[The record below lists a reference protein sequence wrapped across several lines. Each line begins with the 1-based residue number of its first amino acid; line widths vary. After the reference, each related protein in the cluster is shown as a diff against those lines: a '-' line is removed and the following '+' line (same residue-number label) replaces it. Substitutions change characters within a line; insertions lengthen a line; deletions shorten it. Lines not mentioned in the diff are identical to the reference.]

1 MSDTKENTGWT
12 TPDAAPGGWNKADT
26 ERLAE
31 YEQGY
36 QERSEA
42 KLAKRES
49 TAERVEV
56 FEERDVTDPSRV
68 YTLREPGEVAQ
79 EREADVPELAGG
91 GEAAGYDEVQ
101 TAEVVEEDPAR
112 AAAIAEV
119 EQAFAGDSYGH
130 ESEAQLKAAEIEAEA
145 VQFTGM
151 SQATQTAE
159 VVEEDPARAAAIA
172 EVERAFSNPGHDQ
185 EIER

>member
-36 QERSEA
+36 RERSEA

-56 FEERDVTDPSRV
+56 VEERDVTDPSRV
-68 YTLREPGEVAQ
+68 YTPRSRARLRRSARQ
-79 EREADVPELAGG
+79 TRRSWQ
-91 GEAAGYDEVQ
+91 AAGS
-101 TAEVVEEDPAR
+101 R
-112 AAAIAEV
+112 R
-119 EQAFAGDSYGH
+119 
-130 ESEAQLKAAEIEAEA
+130 L
-145 VQFTGM
+145 
-151 SQATQTAE
+151 
-159 VVEEDPARAAAIA
+159 
-172 EVERAFSNPGHDQ
+172 
-185 EIER
+185 